1 MKVLE
6 MINQMIAVLFLICYS
21 YQMIYIPIVFFS
33 KRKSVPQAEQDK
45 NYAFLICAR
54 NEEAVI
60 ADLIRSIQKQDYPQD
75 LLHVYVLA
83 DNCTDATASVAER
96 AGAKVYER
104 FNRKEIGKGYALNSL
119 LRYLKKDY
127 PEGFDGY
134 FIFDADNILKED
146 YVSRMNEHL
155 SAGERI
161 VTSYRNSKN
170 YDTNWISAGYGLW
183 FLRESRFIQYA
194 RYLLH
199 SSASVSGTG
208 FLISREVMEGMQGW
222 KYHTL
227 TEDIEFSV
235 DSMLK
240 KEKIG
245 MCMEAEFFDEQPTTF
260 VQSYHQRLRWS
271 KGYLQVFEKYG
282 KELLTQALKGDYACY
297 DMSMYIMPAFLL
309 SFASVVC
316 NLLLMLIRIA
326 EGTALLTAVMPLIST
341 LANAYLLL
349 WILGAISTLTEWN
362 HIHALWQKKIIYVF
376 TFPLFMFTYLPISV
390 AALYSKAEW
399 KPICHKVT
407 MENMQKSWK
416 EALK

>member
-6 MINQMIAVLFLICYS
+6 TISQMIAVLFLICYS
-21 YQMIYIPIVFFS
+21 YQMVYIPIVFLK
-33 KRKSVPQAEQDK
+33 KRKGAPQAAKDK
-45 NYAFLICAR
+45 SYAFLICAR

-60 ADLIRSIQKQDYPQD
+60 ADLIRSIQTQDYPQD
-75 LLHVYVLA
+75 LLHIFVLA
-83 DNCTDATASVAER
+83 DNCTDATAAVAER

-104 FNRKEIGKGYALNSL
+104 YNRKEIGKGYALNSL
-119 LRYLKKDY
+119 LNHLSEDY
-127 PEGFDGY
+127 AEGFDGY

-146 YVSRMNEHL
+146 YVSHMNDHL

-170 YDTNWISAGYGLW
+170 YAANWISAGYGLW
-183 FLRESRFIQYA
+183 FLRESRLIQYA
-194 RYLLH
+194 RYLLN

-208 FLISREVMEGMQGW
+208 FLICREVMEKMQGW

-235 DSMLK
+235 DSMLQ

-282 KELLTQALKGDYACY
+282 KQLLAEAMKGDYACY

-316 NLLLMLIRIA
+316 NLLLMLYRVA
-326 EGTALLTAVMPLIST
+326 EGEALTVALMPLIAT

-362 HIHALWQKKIIYVF
+362 HIHAVWQKKVKYIF

-390 AALYSKAEW
+390 AALYCKAEW

-407 MENMQKSWK
+407 MESMQKNWK

>member
-1 MKVLE
+1 ME
-6 MINQMIAVLFLICYS
+6 MLQKISQIIALLFLVCYS
-21 YQMIYIPIVFFS
+21 YQMVYIPVVWWK
-33 KRKSVPQAEQDK
+33 KRKRVPHGEK
-45 NYAFLICAR
+45 KHSYAFLICAR

-60 ADLIRSIQKQDYPQD
+60 ADLIRSIRKQDYPQT
-75 LLHVYVLA
+75 LLHIFVLA
-83 DNCTDATASVAER
+83 DNCTDATVSVAEA

-119 LRYLKKDY
+119 LNHLRKDY

-146 YVSRMNEHL
+146 YVSHMNDHL

-170 YDTNWISAGYGLW
+170 YGTNWISAGYGLW
-183 FLRESRFIQYA
+183 FLRESRYIQYA
-194 RYLLH
+194 RYLLN

-208 FLISREVMEGMQGW
+208 FLISREVMEKMQGW

-235 DSMLK
+235 DSMLQ

-282 KELLTQALKGDYACY
+282 KQLLSEAMKGDYACY

-316 NLLLMLIRIA
+316 NLLLLLYRIA
-326 EGTALLTAVMPLIST
+326 EGEALMAALMPLLAT

-362 HIHALWQKKIIYVF
+362 RIHASWQKKVKYVF

-390 AALYSKAEW
+390 AALYAKAEW

-407 MENMQKSWK
+407 MESMQKNWK